1 MKVEFINPFLSAA
14 KNVIET
20 MCMTE
25 IIPEKPYVKQ
35 GNTTFG
41 IVTGIIGMAG
51 QNVTGNMCISF
62 EEQCIVAIVNN
73 MLGESYSKICPEITD
88 AVGELTNMIS
98 SGAKKDLAEAGLN
111 IDMATPLMIEGS
123 GKEIKQLTQGNVIVI
138 PFKTNAG
145 KFVIETSLTERKLK

>member
-1 MKVEFINPFLSAA
+1 MKVEFINPFLTAA

-25 IIPEKPYVKQ
+25 IVPEKPYVKQ
-35 GNTTFG
+35 GTATFG

-51 QNVTGNMCISF
+51 KNITGNMCISF
-62 EEQCIVAIVNN
+62 EEPCIVGIVNS
-73 MLGESYSKICPEITD
+73 MLGESYTKLCPEITD

-111 IDMATPLMIEGS
+111 IDMATPLMIEGV
-123 GKEIKQLTQGNVIVI
+123 GKELKQLTSGNVIVI
-138 PFKTNAG
+138 PFKTKAG
-145 KFVIETSLTERKLK
+145 KFVIETSLSERKA